1 MNQSIAVVGAGICGL
16 FTGLSL
22 ARKGFDVTLFER
34 DTPPPEGNAEEAF
47 FSWQRRG
54 AAQFR
59 HPHAFL
65 GLMCSVLGENYPD
78 LLDELLAAGARKND
92 FCRHGPEAS
101 GAPVSTRTRRRKT
114 LMLLCRRATIET
126 VLRRYVEREAN
137 LKIRSQTFVTDVLV
151 TQTQTDTGEKTL
163 SVTGLEL
170 TDRQNGNAK
179 SIYSADIV
187 VNASGR
193 ADKFYTWLKA
203 KGAQITEQRDDAEIV
218 YYTRHYALRDGV
230 EEPERDSDNPS
241 AGDLGYLKYG
251 VFPAI
256 TAISPS
262 FFVYPITKT
271 NSERR

>member
-78 LLDELLAAGARKND
+78 LLDELLAAGARKMTFAD
-92 FCRHGPEAS
+92 MVPKHLARQYQPEP
-101 GAPVSTRTRRRKT
+101 GDEK
-114 LMLLCRRATIET
+114 LWMLLCRRATIET

-137 LKIRSQTFVTDVLV
+137 LKIRS
-151 TQTQTDTGEKTL
+151 
-163 SVTGLEL
+163 
-170 TDRQNGNAK
+170 A
-179 SIYSADIV
+179 
-187 VNASGR
+187 
-193 ADKFYTWLKA
+193 
-203 KGAQITEQRDDAEIV
+203 GAHD
-218 YYTRHYALRDGV
+218 
-230 EEPERDSDNPS
+230 
-241 AGDLGYLKYG
+241 
-251 VFPAI
+251 
-256 TAISPS
+256 
-262 FFVYPITKT
+262 
-271 NSERR
+271 